1 MSDLE
6 LRRSHQ
12 LSEQQLQQI
21 ASAIGE
27 KLTARHGG
35 QCQWSE
41 RAMHYELPGTA
52 AAEVSWDADSICVS
66 IRLGALAALLKP
78 LVVGEVERQLD
89 RYLG

>member
-1 MSDLE
+1 MSEVE

-12 LSEQQLQQI
+12 LSDEQMQSI
-21 ASAIGE
+21 ANAIGE

-41 RAMHYELPGTA
+41 RCMTYELPGTA
-52 AAEVSWDADSICVS
+52 AAEVSWDSHSIFVT
-66 IRLGALAALLKP
+66 IHLGALAALLKP